1 MKIPAKQKLIRF
13 LPVLI
18 IVILL
23 GTGIIYITDDYD
35 ASPSAAALLAEDIP
49 YVTVTQQTGRII
61 FRPEQIR
68 AGLIFYPGGKVDHV
82 AYAPLMV
89 KLAARGF
96 LCVLVKMPL
105 QLAFLNTDA
114 ADSVYAD
121 FPETE
126 HWYLAGHSLGG
137 AAAALYAK
145 DHTDKLDSLI
155 LLASYSTSDL
165 RESGLK
171 VLSIYGSDDGVLNRD
186 AYNKNRSNL
195 PENTAEIVI
204 PHGNHASFGD
214 YGPQKG
220 DGACSLGI
228 GEQIESTADIISGW
242 AF

>member
-1 MKIPAKQKLIRF
+1 MKIKAKQKLIRF

-35 ASPSAAALLAEDIP
+35 ASPSAAALLTEDIP
-49 YVTVTQQTGRII
+49 AVTVTQQTGRII

-68 AGLIFYPGGKVDHV
+68 AGLIFYPGGKVDYI
-82 AYAPLMV
+82 AYAPLMA

-96 LCVLVKMPL
+96 LCVLLKMPL

-145 DHTDKLDSLI
+145 DHTEQLDGLI
-155 LLASYSTSDL
+155 LLASYSTADL

-220 DGACSLGI
+220 DGASVLGI

>member
-1 MKIPAKQKLIRF
+1 MKITTKQKLVRF

-49 YVTVTQQTGRII
+49 SVTVSQQTGRII

-68 AGLIFYPGGKVDHV
+68 AGLIFYPGGKVDYV
-82 AYAPLMV
+82 AYAPLMA
-89 KLAARGF
+89 KLAAQGF
-96 LCVLVKMPL
+96 LCVLMKMPL
-105 QLAFLNTDA
+105 QLAFLNADA
-114 ADSVYAD
+114 ADTVYAD

-137 AAAALYAK
+137 VAAALYAK
-145 DHTDKLDSLI
+145 DHTEKLDGLI

-165 RESGLK
+165 RENGLK

-186 AYNKNRSNL
+186 AYNKNRTNL

-220 DGACSLGI
+220 DGSSALGI
-228 GEQIESTADIISGW
+228 GEQMQSTADIISGW